1 MSTIDKYEMRDCLFC
16 GRVFH
21 PVNANQVYCSKKCR
35 KVAAYRKALG
45 IPPKYEDK
53 IKNRNERLERLARE
67 ADEHGMSY
75 GYYVAWLRQ
84 QEEKKNENVD
94 DHGVADSH

>member
-1 MSTIDKYEMRDCLFC
+1 MRKCKYC
-16 GRVFH
+16 GFAFN
-21 PVNANQVYCSKKCR
+21 PMNQKQIYCSKKCYN
-35 KVAAYRKALG
+35 AAYRAHSG
-45 IPPKYEDK
+45 MPPKDTGIK